1 MAPATSLGAAT
12 PVAMGG
18 GFGAAPRDD
27 DARTRGTPD
36 DDEQEAARKP
46 RPDGDAMAHKV
57 VNDSVAY
64 LRSLAEL
71 RGRNVDFAERAV
83 RDAAT
88 LTASQALSQKVI
100 EIVAGDITT
109 LLREANGREVRV
121 RGRTV
126 ELATAGRAVTRFE
139 PGWRIRLL
147 SVITEPTVAY
157 LLLLVGLYGL
167 VFEGYSPGAVVP
179 GVVGAI
185 SLLLALY
192 ALQVLGRKSV
202 GSGKG
207 VSVRV
212 APRGRRYN

>member
-36 DDEQEAARKP
+36 DDEQEAARQP

-71 RGRNVDFAERAV
+71 RGRHVDFAALAV

-88 LTASQALSQKVI
+88 LNATPAISQKV
-100 EIVAGDITT
+100 TK
-109 LLREANGREVRV
+109 L
-121 RGRTV
+121 
-126 ELATAGRAVTRFE
+126 
-139 PGWRIRLL
+139 
-147 SVITEPTVAY
+147 
-157 LLLLVGLYGL
+157 
-167 VFEGYSPGAVVP
+167 
-179 GVVGAI
+179 
-185 SLLLALY
+185 
-192 ALQVLGRKSV
+192 
-202 GSGKG
+202 
-207 VSVRV
+207 
-212 APRGRRYN
+212 

>member
-1 MAPATSLGAAT
+1 MRISDWSSDVCSSDL
-12 PVAMGG
+12 
-18 GFGAAPRDD
+18 
-27 DARTRGTPD
+27 
-36 DDEQEAARKP
+36 
-46 RPDGDAMAHKV
+46 
-57 VNDSVAY
+57 
-64 LRSLAEL
+64 
-71 RGRNVDFAERAV
+71 RAV

-109 LLREANGREVRV
+109 LLREADGREVRV

-139 PGWRIRLL
+139 PDWRIRLL

-192 ALQVLGRKSV
+192 ALQVLPVNYAGVALIALGVVLMAVELAMPSFGALGLGGPAALGAGSLLMFTTAVTGVGGTGWWVTGLAAASV
-202 GSGKG
+202 SGSHG
-207 VSVRV
+207 V
-212 APRGRRYN
+212 

>member
-1 MAPATSLGAAT
+1 
-12 PVAMGG
+12 
-18 GFGAAPRDD
+18 
-27 DARTRGTPD
+27 
-36 DDEQEAARKP
+36 
-46 RPDGDAMAHKV
+46 MAHKV

-109 LLREANGREVRV
+109 LLREADGREVRV

-139 PGWRIRLL
+139 PDWRIRSEEHTSELQSL
-147 SVITEPTVAY
+147 MRISYA
-157 LLLLVGLYGL
+157 
-167 VFEGYSPGAVVP
+167 VFCLKKKKTY
-179 GVVGAI
+179 
-185 SLLLALY
+185 
-192 ALQVLGRKSV
+192 
-202 GSGKG
+202 
-207 VSVRV
+207 
-212 APRGRRYN
+212 